1 MQTQINS
8 ETLQQLRSEI
18 EAITTLQLALNR
30 VALSVDGDSLS
41 QWEGPRVEDVEDVAA
56 DDGSFERE
64 SVLELRRKAGEAL
77 ASRYSEV
84 ERVIM
89 GRAALESLVRTALG
103 TGTGGVVTTDGPP
116 PAQVLSALARSGAI
130 RLDWAQEA
138 AAQVREVLDA
148 KAEAPPPAKAPKAP
162 KAPAKPSRPSVVA
175 VAKKAKDTATARVKA
190 AVAKV
195 KEKKPAP
202 KAKAKAAAKATR
214 GKPVR
219 ATVKT
224 VVKAAA
230 KAVASTVKKAAAA
243 AKQKKSPAKK
253 K

>member
-56 DDGSFERE
+56 DDGSFARE

-77 ASRYSEV
+77 ASRYNEV

-148 KAEAPPPAKAPKAP
+148 KAEVPEPSKAVRPNVAAAAGRKAKAAASEK
-162 KAPAKPSRPSVVA
+162 
-175 VAKKAKDTATARVKA
+175 VKA
-190 AVAKV
+190 AVASKKKPVEKAVEKV
-195 KEKKPAP
+195 KKV
-202 KAKAKAAAKATR
+202 AKAARSAK

-230 KAVASTVKKAAAA
+230 KAVAKTVKKAASA
-243 AKQKKSPAKK
+243 AKKKSPAKK
-253 K
+253 KK

>member
-41 QWEGPRVEDVEDVAA
+41 QWDGPRVEDVEDVAA
-56 DDGSFERE
+56 DDGSFARE

-77 ASRYSEV
+77 ASRYNEV

-148 KAEAPPPAKAPKAP
+148 KAEAPEPPKA
-162 KAPAKPSRPSVVA
+162 AKPSKPSVAA
-175 VAKKAKDTATARVKA
+175 VAKKAKAAATEKVKA
-190 AVAKV
+190 AVASKKKPVAKAVEKV
-195 KEKKPAP
+195 KKLAGV
-202 KAKAKAAAKATR
+202 AKRAK

-219 ATVKT
+219 STVKT

-230 KAVASTVKKAAAA
+230 KAVAKTVKKAAAA
-243 AKQKKSPAKK
+243 AKKKSPAKK
-253 K
+253 KK